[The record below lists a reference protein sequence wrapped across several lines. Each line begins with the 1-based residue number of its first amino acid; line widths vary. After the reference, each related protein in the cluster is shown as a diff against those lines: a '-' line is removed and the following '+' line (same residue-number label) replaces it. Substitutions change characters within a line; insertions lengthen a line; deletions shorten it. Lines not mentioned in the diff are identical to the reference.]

1 MGKIICGY
9 DGSNCSRAAL
19 AEAVSQAKAY
29 GDDVVVVFGY
39 AVSRLGGEVADYAA
53 ALKEHAESVE
63 KHAKDQAGAEGLE
76 VEVRLVETEPVD
88 ALVEIAEEVG
98 ARAIV
103 VGAHSESP
111 LKGAIVGA
119 VPHKLL
125 QVAAIPV
132 IAVPESNA

>member
-9 DGSNCSRAAL
+9 DGSDCSRAAL
-19 AEAVSQAKAY
+19 VEAVSQAKAY
-29 GDDVVVVFGY
+29 GDDLIVVFGY
-39 AVSRLGGEVADYAA
+39 AVSRLGGEVADYAS
-53 ALKEHAESVE
+53 ALKEHAQAVE
-63 KHAKDQAGAEGLE
+63 KHAIDQAGAEGLE

-88 ALVEIAEEVG
+88 ALIEIAKEVE

-111 LKGAIVGA
+111 IKGAIVGA

-125 QVAAIPV
+125 QVSSIPV
-132 IAVPESNA
+132 IAVPES

>member
-9 DGSNCSRAAL
+9 DGSDCSRAAL
-19 AEAVSQAKAY
+19 VEAVAQAKAY
-29 GDDVVVVFGY
+29 GDEIVVVFGY

-53 ALKEHAESVE
+53 ALKEHAEAVE
-63 KHAKDQAGAEGLE
+63 KHAVDQAGAEGVE
-76 VEVRLVETEPVD
+76 VEIRLVEAEPVD
-88 ALVEIAEEVG
+88 ALIEIAQEVG

-125 QVAAIPV
+125 QVSPIPV
-132 IAVPESNA
+132 IAVPDSAS

>member
-9 DGSNCSRAAL
+9 DGSDCSRAAL
-19 AEAVSQAKAY
+19 VEAVSQAKAY

-53 ALKEHAESVE
+53 ALKEHAEAVE
-63 KHAKDQAGAEGLE
+63 KHANDQASAEGIE
-76 VEVRLVETEPVD
+76 VEVRLVEEEPVN
-88 ALVEIAEEVG
+88 ALVDIAEELG

-125 QVAAIPV
+125 QVSSVPI
-132 IAVPESNA
+132 IAVPESTS